1 MMSFAISDFVRR
13 QTKESEFSYFE
24 GTDDELLD
32 LVTENFGN
40 YKEGYRDGVVLVPVP
55 PAGFY
60 SSVVQLQPG
69 DKLVGEFKARREGEQ
84 PVKEVRAAKG
94 EKMRAI
100 YVDIVL
106 YRHDVLAEGNEQ
118 SSNADW
124 EIISIN
130 ASMDLGA
137 PLTVGALMRNF
148 FCEEGGTD
156 TKMTPQEFVEALEV
170 SRAYWRDKC
179 LLAPQEK

>member
-1 MMSFAISDFVRR
+1 M
-13 QTKESEFSYFE
+13 
-24 GTDDELLD
+24 
-32 LVTENFGN
+32 
-40 YKEGYRDGVVLVPVP
+40 PVP

-84 PVKEVRAAKG
+84 PAKEVRAAKG
-94 EKMRAI
+94 EKMRAT

-130 ASMDLGA
+130 ASINGPGV
-137 PLTVGALMRNF
+137 PLTVGTLMCNF

-156 TKMTPQEFVEALEV
+156 TKMTSQEFVEALEV

-179 LLAPQEK
+179 LLAPQER